1 MQRYNRQKWRRG
13 FKELNCVKKEKRKF
27 VDFALQLE
35 LSTMSE
41 ISELILLLNKQHQ
54 EQMAV
59 FRGEHQEQM
68 AVLRDEH
75 REQNKQYQ
83 EQNKQHQEQMTM
95 LQEQL
100 KILQS
105 NLNNPRENVPTPMA
119 SFQPFDSTS
128 ELWTDYLARFRTF
141 VTANSIPD
149 NKQAQIF
156 LTNQSNSVYKMLSNL
171 AAQQQP
177 VKSIHELT
185 MNDIQTF
192 MAEQFDPK
200 RFVVRERF
208 KFWSDMKRKPGET
221 IPELASRIRQD
232 AATCD
237 FQSIKDP
244 LDEAL
249 RTKFICSVDNEAVL
263 KTLFKLKD
271 DELKFSNAIRV
282 AQEVEEAAKVAKE
295 TVHGQPSTSVQKV
308 YHAKSKT
315 SKTQEKKTACFR
327 CGNSGHFSKACPH
340 IKAICSF
347 CKKTGHLQSV
357 CMSRL
362 RDNKLVKQLVHKV
375 QCSVSPIYQTIRLN
389 DHRIKFEID
398 SGASD
403 IFCCEATWQTLG
415 KPILQPVSVQYQ
427 VAQGSPLPVVGQ
439 FQSTASIDGKS
450 PDVTFPVI
458 VTKVP
463 NLNLLGRL
471 AMMKLKLTNL
481 TDHLADTSFDGEE
494 MEDDVDSVCLVRT
507 ISRQINPDNPLL
519 VVRETAKDPILSQLM
534 RFVKEGWPHAFSEEL
549 KDFKKLENSLST
561 ENGCVF
567 YGLRVIIPSTLRNH
581 ILKLLHLGHFGMQRM
596 KQLARST
603 VYWPRIDFDI
613 EDLCRKCTSCGQF
626 QNKPDKPSIH
636 PWMMPEKPWS
646 RLHLDHAN
654 NFLGRNW
661 LVLVDAYSKY
671 PCIHPTTSTS
681 SKSTTAILEQ
691 EFAHFGYPH
700 TLVTDNAT
708 TFMSQ
713 EFQAWCKQRGIV
725 HLTGAPY
732 HPATNGAAERL
743 IQSFKQAL
751 RKSSLP
757 PKEALQ
763 EFLMQYRRIPFASG
777 LSPSELLNGRRIC
790 TKIDTLVP
798 SIPHLLQGRQS
809 RQASKH
815 SNAEDSEVV
824 SKVEHHY
831 SLGDPCYALY
841 FGPRRDRDP
850 RWVPA
855 IVTKVHGTRSV
866 NVRVIPRG
874 PTWRR
879 HLDQLRPRYGSDQDD
894 DPCEIPTSVLSTETL
909 PAGTDHA
916 SSSSSM
922 NQRNN
927 PRLPT
932 GDEYGRHNLRPS
944 ARTKRPPKKYCC

>member
-1 MQRYNRQKWRRG
+1 
-13 FKELNCVKKEKRKF
+13 
-27 VDFALQLE
+27 
-35 LSTMSE
+35 MSE

-54 EQMAV
+54 EQ
-59 FRGEHQEQM
+59 
-68 AVLRDEH
+68 
-75 REQNKQYQ
+75 NKR
-83 EQNKQHQEQMTM
+83 HQEQMTM

-105 NLNNPRENVPTPMA
+105 SLNNLRENVPTPMA

-149 NKQAQIF
+149 NKQAQII

-232 AATCD
+232 AATCN

-308 YHAKSKT
+308 YHTKSKT
-315 SKTQEKKTACFR
+315 SKTPEKKTACFR

-362 RDNKLVKQLVHKV
+362 RDNSKLVKQQMKLVHKV

-389 DHRIKFEID
+389 DRRIKFEID

-403 IFCCEATWQTLG
+403 TFCCEATWQTLG
-415 KPILQPVSVQYQ
+415 KPTLQPVSVQYQ
-427 VAQGSPLPVVGQ
+427 VAEGSPLPVVGQ

-458 VTKVP
+458 VTKAP

-519 VVRETAKDPILSQLM
+519 VVRETAKDPILSQVM
-534 RFVKEGWPHAFSEEL
+534 RFVKEGWLHAFSEEL

-613 EDLCRKCTSCGQF
+613 ENLCRKCTSCGQF

-646 RLHLDHAN
+646 RLHLDHAI

-751 RKSSLP
+751 RKSLLP

-777 LSPSELLNGRRIC
+777 LSPSELLNGRRIR

-815 SNAEDSEVV
+815 SNAKDSEVV

-874 PTWRR
+874 PTF
-879 HLDQLRPRYGSDQDD
+879 Y
-894 DPCEIPTSVLSTETL
+894 I
-909 PAGTDHA
+909 
-916 SSSSSM
+916 
-922 NQRNN
+922 
-927 PRLPT
+927 
-932 GDEYGRHNLRPS
+932 
-944 ARTKRPPKKYCC
+944 

>member
-1 MQRYNRQKWRRG
+1 
-13 FKELNCVKKEKRKF
+13 
-27 VDFALQLE
+27 
-35 LSTMSE
+35 MSE
-41 ISELILLLNKQHQ
+41 ISELILLLNTQ
-54 EQMAV
+54 
-59 FRGEHQEQM
+59 HQEQM

-105 NLNNPRENVPTPMA
+105 SLNNPRENVPTPMA

-295 TVHGQPSTSVQKV
+295 TVHGQPSTS
-308 YHAKSKT
+308 KSKT

-362 RDNKLVKQLVHKV
+362 RNNKLVKQQLVHKV

-389 DHRIKFEID
+389 DRRIKFEID

-403 IFCCEATWQTLG
+403 TFCCEATWQTLG

-427 VAQGSPLPVVGQ
+427 VAEGSPLPVVGQ

-450 PDVTFPVI
+450 PT
-458 VTKVP
+458 
-463 NLNLLGRL
+463 
-471 AMMKLKLTNL
+471 
-481 TDHLADTSFDGEE
+481 
-494 MEDDVDSVCLVRT
+494 
-507 ISRQINPDNPLL
+507 
-519 VVRETAKDPILSQLM
+519 
-534 RFVKEGWPHAFSEEL
+534 
-549 KDFKKLENSLST
+549 
-561 ENGCVF
+561 
-567 YGLRVIIPSTLRNH
+567 
-581 ILKLLHLGHFGMQRM
+581 
-596 KQLARST
+596 
-603 VYWPRIDFDI
+603 
-613 EDLCRKCTSCGQF
+613 
-626 QNKPDKPSIH
+626 
-636 PWMMPEKPWS
+636 
-646 RLHLDHAN
+646 
-654 NFLGRNW
+654 
-661 LVLVDAYSKY
+661 
-671 PCIHPTTSTS
+671 
-681 SKSTTAILEQ
+681 
-691 EFAHFGYPH
+691 
-700 TLVTDNAT
+700 
-708 TFMSQ
+708 
-713 EFQAWCKQRGIV
+713 
-725 HLTGAPY
+725 
-732 HPATNGAAERL
+732 
-743 IQSFKQAL
+743 
-751 RKSSLP
+751 
-757 PKEALQ
+757 
-763 EFLMQYRRIPFASG
+763 
-777 LSPSELLNGRRIC
+777 
-790 TKIDTLVP
+790 
-798 SIPHLLQGRQS
+798 
-809 RQASKH
+809 
-815 SNAEDSEVV
+815 
-824 SKVEHHY
+824 
-831 SLGDPCYALY
+831 
-841 FGPRRDRDP
+841 
-850 RWVPA
+850 
-855 IVTKVHGTRSV
+855 
-866 NVRVIPRG
+866 
-874 PTWRR
+874 
-879 HLDQLRPRYGSDQDD
+879 
-894 DPCEIPTSVLSTETL
+894 
-909 PAGTDHA
+909 
-916 SSSSSM
+916 
-922 NQRNN
+922 
-927 PRLPT
+927 
-932 GDEYGRHNLRPS
+932 
-944 ARTKRPPKKYCC
+944 

>member
-1 MQRYNRQKWRRG
+1 
-13 FKELNCVKKEKRKF
+13 
-27 VDFALQLE
+27 
-35 LSTMSE
+35 MSE

-68 AVLRDEH
+68 AILRDEH
-75 REQNKQYQ
+75 RERNRQHQ
-83 EQNKQHQEQMTM
+83 EQNKQHQEQMAVLRGEHQEQITM
-95 LQEQL
+95 LQEQI

-105 NLNNPRENVPTPMA
+105 SLNNPRENVPTPMA

-156 LTNQSNSVYKMLSNL
+156 LTNQSNPVYKMLSNL

-362 RDNKLVKQLVHKV
+362 RDNKLVKQQMKLVHKI

-403 IFCCEATWQTLG
+403 TFCCEATWQTLG

-427 VAQGSPLPVVGQ
+427 VAEGSPLPVVGQ

-494 MEDDVDSVCLVRT
+494 MEDDVDSVCLIRT

-519 VVRETAKDPILSQLM
+519 VVRETAKDPILAQVM

-613 EDLCRKCTSCGQF
+613 ENLCRKCTSCGQF

-646 RLHLDHAN
+646 RLHLDHAI

-713 EFQAWCKQRGIV
+713 
-725 HLTGAPY
+725 
-732 HPATNGAAERL
+732 
-743 IQSFKQAL
+743 
-751 RKSSLP
+751 KSSKLGANN
-757 PKEALQ
+757 EAL
-763 EFLMQYRRIPFASG
+763 YI
-777 LSPSELLNGRRIC
+777 SPEHLIIQQQTVL
-790 TKIDTLVP
+790 P
-798 SIPHLLQGRQS
+798 S
-809 RQASKH
+809 
-815 SNAEDSEVV
+815 V
-824 SKVEHHY
+824 
-831 SLGDPCYALY
+831 
-841 FGPRRDRDP
+841 
-850 RWVPA
+850 
-855 IVTKVHGTRSV
+855 
-866 NVRVIPRG
+866 
-874 PTWRR
+874 
-879 HLDQLRPRYGSDQDD
+879 
-894 DPCEIPTSVLSTETL
+894 
-909 PAGTDHA
+909 
-916 SSSSSM
+916 
-922 NQRNN
+922 
-927 PRLPT
+927 
-932 GDEYGRHNLRPS
+932 
-944 ARTKRPPKKYCC
+944 

>member
-59 FRGEHQEQM
+59 
-68 AVLRDEH
+68 LRD
-75 REQNKQYQ
+75 

-105 NLNNPRENVPTPMA
+105 SLNNPRENVPTPMA

-141 VTANSIPD
+141 VTANSVPD

-362 RDNKLVKQLVHKV
+362 RDNKLVKQQMKLVHKI

-389 DHRIKFEID
+389 DRRIKFEID

-403 IFCCEATWQTLG
+403 TFCCEATWQTLG
-415 KPILQPVSVQYQ
+415 KPTLQPVSIQYQ
-427 VAQGSPLPVVGQ
+427 VAEGSPLPVVGQ

-481 TDHLADTSFDGEE
+481 TDHFRENLSCAESTATIEHVTTSGPENSLHAACIQLCGEFPTLFE
-494 MEDDVDSVCLVRT
+494 STLGC
-507 ISRQINPDNPLL
+507 
-519 VVRETAKDPILSQLM
+519 
-534 RFVKEGWPHAFSEEL
+534 L
-549 KDFKKLENSLST
+549 KDFSLDIRFKPEAKPIFKKPRPVPFSILQDLNEAYEAGIKRGVWELTDFNSYGTPVVPIRKSPLPGQAKASIRVCGDYSVTVNSQLEDHRQPIPLPEDLMRKLGRGYCFSKIDLASAYNQVCLSPDSQKKLALST
-561 ENGCVF
+561 HKGVLLQKRLPFGIKSAPGYFQEIMEQLTQN
-567 YGLRVIIPSTLRNH
+567 LRGVAVYFDD
-581 ILKLLHLGHFGMQRM
+581 ILVSG
-596 KQLARST
+596 
-603 VYWPRIDFDI
+603 
-613 EDLCRKCTSCGQF
+613 
-626 QNKPDKPSIH
+626 
-636 PWMMPEKPWS
+636 
-646 RLHLDHAN
+646 
-654 NFLGRNW
+654 
-661 LVLVDAYSKY
+661 
-671 PCIHPTTSTS
+671 
-681 SKSTTAILEQ
+681 
-691 EFAHFGYPH
+691 
-700 TLVTDNAT
+700 DNA
-708 TFMSQ
+708 
-713 EFQAWCKQRGIV
+713 KD
-725 HLTGAPY
+725 HL
-732 HPATNGAAERL
+732 
-743 IQSFKQAL
+743 
-751 RKSSLP
+751 
-757 PKEALQ
+757 
-763 EFLMQYRRIPFASG
+763 
-777 LSPSELLNGRRIC
+777 
-790 TKIDTLVP
+790 
-798 SIPHLLQGRQS
+798 
-809 RQASKH
+809 
-815 SNAEDSEVV
+815 
-824 SKVEHHY
+824 
-831 SLGDPCYALY
+831 
-841 FGPRRDRDP
+841 
-850 RWVPA
+850 
-855 IVTKVHGTRSV
+855 
-866 NVRVIPRG
+866 
-874 PTWRR
+874 
-879 HLDQLRPRYGSDQDD
+879 
-894 DPCEIPTSVLSTETL
+894 
-909 PAGTDHA
+909 
-916 SSSSSM
+916 M
-922 NQRNN
+922 N
-927 PRLPT
+927 L
-932 GDEYGRHNLRPS
+932 
-944 ARTKRPPKKYCC
+944 